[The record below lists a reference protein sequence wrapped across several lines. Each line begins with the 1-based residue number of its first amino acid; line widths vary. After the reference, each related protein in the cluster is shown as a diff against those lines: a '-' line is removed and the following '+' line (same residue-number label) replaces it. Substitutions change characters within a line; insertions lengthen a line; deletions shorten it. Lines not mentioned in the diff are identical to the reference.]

1 MNHVDCLNYFNEIV
15 LKAEEM
21 YDYNFSDLKLV
32 IDTKPLRKNT
42 LAFYRPST
50 KTVHLNDVLLNTL
63 NETTIKQTIIH
74 EIAHHLTPVLFP
86 NHKQAHGPEFKRIDK
101 SLGGLGRAKAPA
113 DDYDAFQRASS
124 TRKTTTFEYICLCQT
139 HHITKNRHTRILNG
153 VKYICGKCKT
163 RLKQNI
169 C

>member
-1 MNHVDCLNYFNEIV
+1 MNHTDCFKFFEKIV

-21 YDYNFSDLKLV
+21 YDYNFSDLELV
-32 IDTKPLRKNT
+32 IDPKPLRKNV
-42 LAFYRPST
+42 LAFYKPST

-113 DDYDAFQRASS
+113 DDYDAFTRASS

-153 VKYICGKCKT
+153 ASYICGKCKT

-169 C
+169 

>member
-1 MNHVDCLNYFNEIV
+1 MNHADCFKFFEEIV

-21 YDYNFSDLKLV
+21 YDYNFSDLELV
-32 IDTKPLRKNT
+32 IDAKPLRKNV
-42 LAFYRPST
+42 LAFYKPNT

-74 EIAHHLTPVLFP
+74 EIAHHLTPILFP

-124 TRKTTTFEYICLCQT
+124 IRKTTTFEYICLCQT
-139 HHITKNRHTRILNG
+139 HNITKNRHTRILNG
-153 VKYICGKCKT
+153 ASYICGKCKT

-169 C
+169 

>member
-1 MNHVDCLNYFNEIV
+1 MNHSDCLSFFNEIV
-15 LKAEEM
+15 KKAECL
-21 YDYNFSDLKLV
+21 YAIDFSEINLV
-32 IDTKPLRKNT
+32 IDPKPLRRNV

-50 KTVHLNDVLLNTL
+50 ETVHLNDVLLNTL

-86 NHKQAHGPEFKRIDK
+86 SHKQAHGPEFKKIDK

-113 DDYDAFQRASS
+113 DDFDAFQMASS
-124 TRKTTTFEYICLCQT
+124 TRKSTTFEYICLCQT

-153 VKYICGKCKT
+153 KSYLCGKCKT
-163 RLKQNI
+163 RLKRNI
-169 C
+169 

>member
-1 MNHVDCLNYFNEIV
+1 MNHVDCLKFFEEIV
-15 LKAEEM
+15 QKAEEM
-21 YDYNFSDLKLV
+21 YDYNFGDLELV
-32 IDTKPLRKNT
+32 IDPKPLRKNV

-86 NHKQAHGPEFKRIDK
+86 SHKQAHGPEFKGIDK

-113 DDYDAFQRASS
+113 DDFDAFQRASS
-124 TRKTTTFEYICLCQT
+124 TRKTTIFEYVCLCKT

-163 RLKQNI
+163 RLKQNA
-169 C
+169 